1 MRCIAGLYLMLSLCS
16 LYAANNNTNACLT
29 SAEAAEAPAPEEPKP
44 PTPPPPKGN
53 LFLKVKTLFKNLFH
67 CFFLSFALCLL
78 QH

>member
-1 MRCIAGLYLMLSLCS
+1 MLSLCS

-53 LFLKVKTLFKNLFH
+53 LFLKVKTLFNNLFH
-67 CFFLSFALCLL
+67 CFL
-78 QH
+78 

>member
-1 MRCIAGLYLMLSLCS
+1 MLSLCS

-67 CFFLSFALCLL
+67 CFLSFALCLL